1 MMFGIP
7 LKYSWIAMP
16 LFWAVTLCGVH
27 FRLDV
32 SGLNLCFA
40 VLLLWLFNPM
50 KISDKKYL
58 WFGGIVAI
66 IILLTFFISAHY
78 WGVLLFFL
86 AEVICYFLSDKNKTD
101 GIAFLIIAL
110 AAFANLSFI
119 TNTDIGAV
127 QYDFLSCYNYIEYVM
142 ENHLMFWHENP
153 LLTRPSYSTYHP
165 ILHYLIAGLAV
176 MTGEAFGA
184 TRAAANE
191 ALQVLVVGYM
201 LWYYVLCYK
210 ILDLLTFKPAVKSVL
225 LAFIVLFPAYNAIA
239 GFINNDCLLLPLQAG
254 AVYYAL
260 LYYFNGGKKNLFLIW
275 IFVTLACLTKLSGV
289 LVLPMIGVVLLLR
302 LFNKKKREIFF
313 EQVIFSIAILAG
325 VALWP
330 LYQHYQLHI
339 SADFVPPQ
347 NHLSL
352 TQFSFWERFN
362 PLNAFIYE
370 RMFYDDYGPNLWE
383 TLTKTALFGQWNF
396 AVRGEKIM
404 GLISLMVIGYKL
416 INASMIIGVSY
427 LLIKSKDKKLTAIF
441 IALLAGLIGGLIAF
455 SLKHP
460 FMCNQDFR
468 YIAILPLSYAL
479 ILGQF
484 MEQLPLSFRRVIALL
499 LGSFAVLSCYI
510 WFFVSR

>member
-1 MMFGIP
+1 MFGMP

-32 SGLNLCFA
+32 SGLNLGFA

-142 ENHLMFWHENP
+142 ENHLMFWQENP

-176 MTGEAFGA
+176 ITGEAFGA

-191 ALQVLVVGYM
+191 ALQVLTVGYM
-201 LWYYVLCYK
+201 LWYYVICYK
-210 ILDLLTFKPAVKSVL
+210 ILELLFFKPTVKLVL

-239 GFINNDCLLLPLQAG
+239 GFINNDCLLLPLMAG
-254 AVYYAL
+254 SIYHTL
-260 LYYFNGGKKNLFLIW
+260 RYYFDGKKKELFYIW
-275 IFVTLACLTKLSGV
+275 LYITAACLTKLSGV
-289 LVLPMIGVVLLLR
+289 LVLPITGVALLLR
-302 LFNKKKREIFF
+302 LIKDKRREVFYEQIIFF
-313 EQVIFSIAILAG
+313 SAVLAG
-325 VALWP
+325 IMIWL
-330 LYQHYQLHI
+330 LYQNFVLHI

-347 NHLSL
+347 NHLAL
-352 TQFSFWERFN
+352 APFSFWERFN

-370 RMFYDDYGPNLWE
+370 RMFYDDYGKNFWE

-441 IALLAGLIGGLIAF
+441 IVLLAGLIGGLIAF
-455 SLKHP
+455 SVKHP